1 MRIIYGTRT
10 NNIDITI
17 YCINNLMN
25 NYIINIPAT
34 EEKRNLLFSD
44 PCPNNEKK
52 IFVQNDDKALYIECD
67 NNKELNIHIKNT
79 DLSALHQKL
88 RINHGDFNGELPE
101 QQMIY
106 MFLTGNEKILEFGGN
121 IGRSSIIASSIL
133 KDSKNHVVLETDKN
147 NVSKLYENRNINNL
161 EFHIEDKAL
170 SKNKLIQHEWTC
182 EISDYLKDGY
192 FWVDICDYD
201 YIKNKYNINFD
212 TLIIDCEG
220 AFYYVLKDFPEII
233 DNINL
238 IIMENDYFDINH
250 YNYVN
255 NFLSNNGFIRVYIKS
270 LDYTTTPT
278 KYNFF
283 EVWKKNNNQ
292 NTLDIYV
299 STN

>member
-1 MRIIYGTRT
+1 MQITYGTPT
-10 NNIDITI
+10 NYIDITD

-25 NYIINIPAT
+25 NYIINIPSG

-44 PCPNNEKK
+44 PCPNIEKK
-52 IFVQNDDKALYIECD
+52 IFVKNDDKALYIECN

-88 RINHGDFNGELPE
+88 IINHGDFNLELPE

-133 KDSKNHVVLETDKN
+133 KDSKNHLVLETDKN
-147 NVSKLYENRNINNL
+147 NVSKLYENRNLNNL

-170 SKNKLIQHEWTC
+170 SKKKLIQHYWTC

-201 YIKNKYNINFD
+201 YIKNKYNIDFD

-220 AFYYVLKDFPEII
+220 AFYYIIIDFPEII
-233 DNINL
+233 NNINL
-238 IIMENDYFDINH
+238 IIMENDYYNNNH
-250 YNYVN
+250 YIYIKY
-255 NFLSNNGFIRVYIKS
+255 FLIDNGFTCVYIKS
-270 LDYTTTPT
+270 LDSDMFDTNA
-278 KYNFF
+278 NFY
-283 EVWKKNNNQ
+283 EVWKKNTNQ

-299 STN
+299 SSN